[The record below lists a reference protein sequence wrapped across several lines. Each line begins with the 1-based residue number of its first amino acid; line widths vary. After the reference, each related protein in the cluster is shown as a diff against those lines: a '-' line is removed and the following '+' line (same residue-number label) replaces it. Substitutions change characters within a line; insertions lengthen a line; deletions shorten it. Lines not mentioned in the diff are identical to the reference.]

1 MMILFNYLNINFKK
15 LFNRSNIIHGTLFL
29 IIMHP
34 GICESILRDPKIPH
48 NERTTYSETVGDKKT
63 FSSSQVKIK
72 YDGQKQLYE
81 ITDYSPNSEVTL
93 TILSDNLTTKNINE
107 ITTNK
112 GFRIAT
118 TTAITG
124 TGNRREKEIESLAI
138 RDLAHILR
146 GFPFDLKDT
155 IPINFVSSES
165 DDSSF
170 SLGIRNVAKE
180 TLKIKSRSIKTY
192 KLELIASAPGIM
204 GMFIGMAP
212 KTFFWYSVNQP
223 HYLVKYEGS
232 SGGPGSPIRTLQIT
246 NYSGW

>member
-1 MMILFNYLNINFKK
+1 MMTLFNYLNITPRK
-15 LFNRSNIIHGTLFL
+15 LFMKNIIVCGGLFL
-29 IIMHP
+29 VIIQP

-48 NERTTYSETVGDKKT
+48 NERTTYSEIVGDKKT

-72 YDGQKQLYE
+72 YHGQKQLYE

-93 TILSDNLTTKNINE
+93 TISSDNLTTKNINE

-118 TTAITG
+118 TTSITG
-124 TGNRREKEIESLAI
+124 TGNSTEKEIESLAI

-165 DDSSF
+165 DGSSF
-170 SLGIRNVAKE
+170 SLGVRNVAKE
-180 TLKIKSRSIKTY
+180 TLKIKSHSIKTY

-212 KTFFWYSVNQP
+212 KTFFWYSVSRP